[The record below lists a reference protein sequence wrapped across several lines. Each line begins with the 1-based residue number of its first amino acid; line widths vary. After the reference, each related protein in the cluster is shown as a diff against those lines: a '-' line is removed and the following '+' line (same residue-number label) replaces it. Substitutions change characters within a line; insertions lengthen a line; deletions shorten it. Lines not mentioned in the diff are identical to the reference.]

1 MDSVKKEFKASK
13 KAVDKLKKYLERNGE
28 NTQSADARAQRDSN
42 STQTNKRVLSR

>member
-1 MDSVKKEFKASK
+1 MDSVNKEFKASK
-13 KAVDKLKKYLERNGE
+13 KAVDKLKKYLERNGQ